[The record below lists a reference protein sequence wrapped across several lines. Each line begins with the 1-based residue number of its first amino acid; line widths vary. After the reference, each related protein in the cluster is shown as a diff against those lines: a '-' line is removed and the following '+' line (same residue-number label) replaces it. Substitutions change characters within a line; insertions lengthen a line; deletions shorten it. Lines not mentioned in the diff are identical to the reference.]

1 MRTLPFV
8 LALAL
13 TSPAPAVVALADSQA
28 LEQAWHRCVRDAF
41 AHQPSGQSRA
51 GNERNALDEC
61 KEREDAYVAALMATR
76 PQSMWARAWTAI
88 AEPLSAWIGMLR
100 R

>member
-1 MRTLPFV
+1 MRILLPI
-8 LALAL
+8 LALA
-13 TSPAPAVVALADSQA
+13 TASPVPALAALADPQA

-61 KEREDAYVAALMATR
+61 KEREDAYVAALMAKR

>member
-13 TSPAPAVVALADSQA
+13 TSPAPAVAALADPQA

-41 AHQPSGQSRA
+41 AHQPSGQKRSDQRPP
-51 GNERNALDEC
+51 
-61 KEREDAYVAALMATR
+61 DAFEYF
-76 PQSMWARAWTAI
+76 
-88 AEPLSAWIGMLR
+88 WIL
-100 R
+100 